1 MADMPQKRSY
11 QRRTPYN
18 NKNRQ
23 MKNETL
29 SSDTKVFALG
39 GLNEVGKICIVL
51 NIRMN

>member
-29 SSDTKVFALG
+29 SSDTKVRKNPITSKEITGFFSLIK
-39 GLNEVGKICIVL
+39 LN
-51 NIRMN
+51 